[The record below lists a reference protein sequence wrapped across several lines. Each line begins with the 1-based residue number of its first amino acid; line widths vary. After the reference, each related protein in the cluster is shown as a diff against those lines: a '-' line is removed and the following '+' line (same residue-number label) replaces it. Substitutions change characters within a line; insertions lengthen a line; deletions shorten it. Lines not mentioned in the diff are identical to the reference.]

1 MSFSFID
8 QMEENVRFN
17 LCYPYHMNRDKMQKP
32 ETVHPAFPNALHTHS
47 FELLLKRAYQE
58 PFAFYLTE
66 DDMKAYSAQ
75 ELEFIS
81 RVISFEQERIN
92 AGQCIIELDIED
104 ETMEYL
110 LSYKEKNNMT
120 FEEAVVDIL
129 TKLISDPSVLEV
141 AKNK

>member
-17 LCYPYHMNRDKMQKP
+17 LCYPYHMKREKMQNP
-32 ETVHPAFPNALHTHS
+32 ETVHPSFPDALHTHS
-47 FELLLKRAYQE
+47 FETLLKRAYRE

-66 DDMKAYSAQ
+66 EDMKAYSAQ

-92 AGQCIIELDIED
+92 AGQCIIDLDIEED
-104 ETMEYL
+104 TMEYL
-110 LSYKEKNNMT
+110 LMYKQQHNMT
-120 FEEAVVDIL
+120 FEEAIVDIL
-129 TKLISDPSVLEV
+129 TKIIGDPSLLGD
-141 AKNK
+141 ANK

>member
-66 DDMKAYSAQ
+66 EDMKAYSAQ

-129 TKLISDPSVLEV
+129 TKLISDPSVLEA